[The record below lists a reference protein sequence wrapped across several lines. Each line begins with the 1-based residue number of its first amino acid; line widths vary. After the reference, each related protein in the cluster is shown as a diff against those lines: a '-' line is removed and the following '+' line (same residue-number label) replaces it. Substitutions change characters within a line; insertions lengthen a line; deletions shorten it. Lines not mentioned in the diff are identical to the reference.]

1 MSKKNKNKKRNN
13 GSPATANQL
22 PNKSAGNR
30 SSTKKSQK
38 NNPKSPLLHRRNALK
53 LLIAVPVIGLAGA
66 AIHRYDVQNKD
77 LFDLTPL
84 GKGEPMII
92 QVHDP
97 ACQPCKRLQ
106 NNTRKALK
114 GLDDIVYRVADITT
128 KDGAEFQKE
137 YNSGITTLILFDK
150 AGKRVDTIQG
160 VATVDSLKERF
171 GRLL

>member
-1 MSKKNKNKKRNN
+1 MSRKNKNKKQNN
-13 GSPATANQL
+13 GSPNTAGQSANKPTAQ
-22 PNKSAGNR
+22 KSAA
-30 SSTKKSQK
+30 KKSAT
-38 NNPKSPLLHRRNALK
+38 NNAKSSLLHRRNALK
-53 LLIAVPVIGLAGA
+53 LLVAVPVIGVAGA

-160 VATVDSLKERF
+160 VATVDSLTDRF
-171 GRLL
+171 SRL